1 MMATTTATSSS
12 SLKSSANTVAAAVC
26 GAKKSSSRG
35 APAFHAT
42 TTRRRF
48 VSTIIIIPST
58 TSSFLIGNFCPA
70 LESSFA
76 KDDQGGGAVL
86 TGEYETDTK
95 DIVARMREL
104 LREGTG
110 DVELYIK
117 KYDAYIERYKWD
129 HKGHTNSYASVV
141 SLDQVVR
148 TQYEYAG
155 LTPWEVPPL
164 SSKKGAVLEAY
175 VRNSESCLIKEAYPP
190 FGEMDAATRAEW
202 KAIEC
207 SQGLVTPVKE

>member
-1 MMATTTATSSS
+1 MATTTTATSSS
-12 SLKSSANTVAAAVC
+12 SSPSVLKKSGANAAATL
-26 GAKKSSSRG
+26 GAAKKSSRR
-35 APAFHAT
+35 ATTT

-48 VSTIIIIPST
+48 VSTIIVPST
-58 TSSFLIGNFCPA
+58 FLIGNFCA
-70 LESSFA
+70 SLESSFA
-76 KDDQGGGAVL
+76 KDDDDDGALL

-110 DVELYIK
+110 DVELYVK

>member
-1 MMATTTATSSS
+1 MVTHAASSS

-35 APAFHAT
+35 ASAFHAT

-48 VSTIIIIPST
+48 VSTIIVPST
-58 TSSFLIGNFCPA
+58 FSIGNFCA
-70 LESSFA
+70 SLESSFA
-76 KDDQGGGAVL
+76 KYDDDEGALL
-86 TGEYETDTK
+86 TGEYETVTK

-110 DVELYIK
+110 DVELYVK

>member
-1 MMATTTATSSS
+1 MATTTTMATSSS
-12 SLKSSANTVAAAVC
+12 SSPSVLKSGANTA
-26 GAKKSSSRG
+26 AKKSSSRR
-35 APAFHAT
+35 ATTT

-48 VSTIIIIPST
+48 VSTIIVPST
-58 TSSFLIGNFCPA
+58 FLIGNFCA
-70 LESSFA
+70 SLESSFA
-76 KDDQGGGAVL
+76 KDDDDDDGALL

-110 DVELYIK
+110 DVELYVK

>member
-1 MMATTTATSSS
+1 M
-12 SLKSSANTVAAAVC
+12 
-26 GAKKSSSRG
+26 G
-35 APAFHAT
+35 
-42 TTRRRF
+42 
-48 VSTIIIIPST
+48 
-58 TSSFLIGNFCPA
+58 
-70 LESSFA
+70 SSFA
-76 KDDQGGGAVL
+76 KDDDDDGALL

-110 DVELYIK
+110 DVELYVK

-175 VRNSESCLIKEAYPP
+175 VRNSEL
-190 FGEMDAATRAEW
+190 FD
-202 KAIEC
+202 
-207 SQGLVTPVKE
+207 

>member
-1 MMATTTATSSS
+1 MATTTTMATSSS
-12 SLKSSANTVAAAVC
+12 SSSPISVLKSGGANTA
-26 GAKKSSSRG
+26 AKKSSSRR
-35 APAFHAT
+35 ATTT

-48 VSTIIIIPST
+48 VSTIIVPST
-58 TSSFLIGNFCPA
+58 FLIGNFCA
-70 LESSFA
+70 SSLESSFA
-76 KDDQGGGAVL
+76 KDDDDDDGALL

-110 DVELYIK
+110 DVELYVK

>member
-1 MMATTTATSSS
+1 MATTTTMATSSS
-12 SLKSSANTVAAAVC
+12 SSPSVLKSGANTA
-26 GAKKSSSRG
+26 AKKSSSRLC
-35 APAFHAT
+35 ATTT

-48 VSTIIIIPST
+48 VSTIIVPST
-58 TSSFLIGNFCPA
+58 FLIGNFCA
-70 LESSFA
+70 SLESSFA
-76 KDDQGGGAVL
+76 KDDDDDGALL

-110 DVELYIK
+110 DVELYVK

>member
-1 MMATTTATSSS
+1 MATTTTMATSSS
-12 SLKSSANTVAAAVC
+12 SSSPSVLKSGANTA
-26 GAKKSSSRG
+26 AKKSSSSRVC
-35 APAFHAT
+35 ATTTT

-48 VSTIIIIPST
+48 VSTIIVPST
-58 TSSFLIGNFCPA
+58 FLIGNFCA
-70 LESSFA
+70 SLESSFA
-76 KDDQGGGAVL
+76 KDDDDDGALL

-110 DVELYIK
+110 DVELYVK

>member
-1 MMATTTATSSS
+1 MVTHAASSS

-48 VSTIIIIPST
+48 VSTIIIPST
-58 TSSFLIGNFCPA
+58 TSFLIGNFCPA
-70 LESSFA
+70 SESSFA
-76 KDDQGGGAVL
+76 KDDQGGGGAVL

-129 HKGHTNSYASVV
+129 HKGHTSSYASVV

>member
-1 MMATTTATSSS
+1 M
-12 SLKSSANTVAAAVC
+12 
-26 GAKKSSSRG
+26 
-35 APAFHAT
+35 
-42 TTRRRF
+42 
-48 VSTIIIIPST
+48 
-58 TSSFLIGNFCPA
+58 IGNFC
-70 LESSFA
+70 ESSFA
-76 KDDQGGGAVL
+76 KDDDDGGALL

-110 DVELYIK
+110 DVELYVK

>member
-1 MMATTTATSSS
+1 MATTTTMATSSS
-12 SLKSSANTVAAAVC
+12 SSSPISVLKSGGANTA
-26 GAKKSSSRG
+26 AKKSSSSRVC
-35 APAFHAT
+35 ATTTT

-48 VSTIIIIPST
+48 VSTIIVPST
-58 TSSFLIGNFCPA
+58 FLIGNFCA
-70 LESSFA
+70 SLESSFA
-76 KDDQGGGAVL
+76 KDDDDDGALL

-110 DVELYIK
+110 DVELYVK

>member
-1 MMATTTATSSS
+1 MATTTTMATSSS
-12 SLKSSANTVAAAVC
+12 SSSPSVLKSGANTA
-26 GAKKSSSRG
+26 AKKSSSSRLC
-35 APAFHAT
+35 ATTTT

-48 VSTIIIIPST
+48 VSTIIVPST
-58 TSSFLIGNFCPA
+58 FLIGNFCA
-70 LESSFA
+70 SLESSFA
-76 KDDQGGGAVL
+76 KDDDDDGALL

-110 DVELYIK
+110 DVELYVK

>member
-1 MMATTTATSSS
+1 MATTSSS
-12 SLKSSANTVAAAVC
+12 SSPGIVLLKSSGSNAA
-26 GAKKSSSRG
+26 AKKSSSRR
-35 APAFHAT
+35 ATTTT

-48 VSTIIIIPST
+48 VSTIIVPST
-58 TSSFLIGNFCPA
+58 FLIGNFCA
-70 LESSFA
+70 SSLESSFA
-76 KDDQGGGAVL
+76 KDDDDDGALL

-110 DVELYIK
+110 DVELYVK